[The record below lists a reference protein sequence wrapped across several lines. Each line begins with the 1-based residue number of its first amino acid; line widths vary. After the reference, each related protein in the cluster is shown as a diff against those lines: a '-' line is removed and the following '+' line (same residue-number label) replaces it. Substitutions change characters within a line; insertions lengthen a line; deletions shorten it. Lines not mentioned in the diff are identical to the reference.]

1 MDATTGDSASADV
14 FSADAPSGDT
24 SLSDAPSADGHVSDA
39 GIADAVSEDVV
50 VADTGAAPDSG
61 DGGCVT
67 NDPTVATFPL
77 DAVSGATAA
86 YGLRKLRAAYSGP
99 LVTVV
104 RESDGTSMTVSANAK
119 GNFPSCTVATFAA
132 GGLLAVTKWFDQ
144 SGNGYDVVEPTPT
157 GSFSAQA
164 PTLAFNVHDNY
175 PAVAF
180 TYAASNYLTGSFP
193 WVDGGSPWS
202 SSVVLLGGVAAA
214 GSFQPIFDYGDVGSG
229 ATGGSI
235 FGLLEA
241 SGQFVFSFGPYGYND
256 VSTITTTAPS
266 TYAIASTGASATG
279 TVDGTSFTPSYG
291 VQNVSGST
299 FVIGGSPAQFG
310 IWLNGDIATLLL
322 YPEALT
328 AMQVATL
335 QSSDRAYYGF

>member
-1 MDATTGDSASADV
+1 MRRSLACVALALGPLVTGALAGCGQIIGIGDVELAPADAAAGMDATTGDSASADV

-39 GIADAVSEDVV
+39 GIADAVSKDVV
-50 VADTGAAPDSG
+50 VTDTGAAPDSG

-67 NDPTVATFPL
+67 SDPTVATFPL

-104 RESDGTSMTVSANAK
+104 RESDGTSMTVSANTK
-119 GNFPSCTVATFAA
+119 GNFPSCTVATFAG
-132 GGLLAVTKWFDQ
+132 GGLVAVTKWFDQ

-164 PTLAFNVHDNY
+164 PTLAFNVHDNF

-180 TYAASNYLTGSFP
+180 TYTASNYLTGSFP

-214 GSFQPIFDYGDVGSG
+214 GSFQPIFDYGDVGSQ

-241 SGQFVFSFGPYGYND
+241 SGQFVFSL
-256 VSTITTTAPS
+256 SAPS
-266 TYAIASTGASATG
+266 
-279 TVDGTSFTPSYG
+279 
-291 VQNVSGST
+291 
-299 FVIGGSPAQFG
+299 
-310 IWLNGDIATLLL
+310 
-322 YPEALT
+322 
-328 AMQVATL
+328 
-335 QSSDRAYYGF
+335 